1 MFNNNYM
8 GYGQY
13 PQYNP
18 NYMQGYQSFQQ
29 QQQRPMQQ
37 PVQQAPAPQP
47 VQNQEVPFSEVRYGT
62 LDEAKAYIVMPSRAV
77 MFINRGIGE
86 FYIKSANSM
95 GEPTLETYKYTSA
108 EKDFVVELEEKK
120 EESKPS
126 YVKKEDLKD
135 YATLDDLNRFEGTL
149 TEINKKVDKA
159 LRLKDLIGG
168 KEDGKQ

>member
-1 MFNNNYM
+1 MYNNSYM

-18 NYMQGYQSFQQ
+18 NYMQGYQGFQQ

-37 PVQQAPAPQP
+37 PFQQAPAQQP
-47 VQNQEVPFSEVRYGT
+47 MQNQEVPFSEVRYGT
-62 LDEAKAYIVMPSRAV
+62 LDEAKAYIVMPGRAV
-77 MFINRGIGE
+77 MFINRSVGE
-86 FYIKSANSM
+86 FYIKSANNM
-95 GEPTLETYKYTSA
+95 GEPTLETFKYVSA
-108 EKDFVVELEEKK
+108 DKDFSADVKK
-120 EESKPS
+120 EEPKVS